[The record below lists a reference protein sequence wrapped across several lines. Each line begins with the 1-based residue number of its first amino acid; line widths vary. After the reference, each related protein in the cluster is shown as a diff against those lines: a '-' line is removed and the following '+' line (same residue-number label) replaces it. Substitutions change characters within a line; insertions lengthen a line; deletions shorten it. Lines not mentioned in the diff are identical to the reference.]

1 MNIIYVFYINLIRFL
16 TLLFVL
22 TKEKKICKKVYV
34 KKCNKICKVVICG
47 LNWQRSDHMASPDAR
62 CDHVIRIRRKMH
74 KTLSHATQTQF

>member
-34 KKCNKICKVVICG
+34 KKCNKICKVGIFDF
-47 LNWQRSDHMASPDAR
+47 NWRWSDHMASPDEF
-62 CDHVIRIRRKMH
+62 DHVIH
-74 KTLSHATQTQF
+74 LPATQTQFWQENILPAN